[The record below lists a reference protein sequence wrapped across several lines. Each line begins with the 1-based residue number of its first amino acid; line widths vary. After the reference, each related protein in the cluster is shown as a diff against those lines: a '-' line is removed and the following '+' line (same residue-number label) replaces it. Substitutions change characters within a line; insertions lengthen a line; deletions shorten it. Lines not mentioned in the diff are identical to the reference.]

1 MPPYGVLRCS
11 PHPACGDGRRQDDG
25 VTAPA
30 PTGSITDVVD
40 LDSPTPESLRAR
52 RTVKWSRYDADVI
65 PMWVAEMDFPTAPV
79 VLDAVR
85 RAVATESLGYP
96 LDAQASGVADALVG
110 WYEREHGWSPD
121 PARVV
126 LVPNVVKGVGLA
138 LETVCADAPV
148 VIPTPAYMP
157 FFDVVHL
164 RGLEHVPVPMVRAG
178 EEADSPWALDL
189 PGIEAALAAG
199 ARTVILCQPHNPL
212 GHVHTREELLGLAE
226 VVERHGA
233 RVVSD
238 EIHALLVFEGRHLPY
253 AALTD
258 ATARHT
264 VTVLSASKAWNIPGL
279 TCAQLVTSNDDDQE
293 AFSRLPHEKLIGVGT
308 LGIAANRAAFTDG
321 GDWMAQVRERLDV
334 NRRLVAGAVASWP
347 GVEHR
352 TNEATYLAWLDLTGL
367 GLDEEP
373 AAWLLREAR
382 VALNDGVPFGAA
394 PHRFARLNF
403 ATTAPLLDE
412 ALDRIGRA
420 VAARG

>member
-1 MPPYGVLRCS
+1 M
-11 PHPACGDGRRQDDG
+11 
-25 VTAPA
+25 TAAA
-30 PTGSITDVVD
+30 PTPASTTGVVD
-40 LDSPTPESLRAR
+40 LDALTADDLRAR
-52 RTVKWSRYDADVI
+52 GTAKWSRYPADVI
-65 PMWVAEMDFPTAPV
+65 PLWVAEMDFPTAPV

-85 RAVATESLGYP
+85 RALDRESLGYP
-96 LDAQASGVADALVG
+96 LDAQRSGVADALAG
-110 WYEREHGWSPD
+110 WYEREHGWALD
-121 PARVV
+121 PARIV

-164 RGLEHVPVPMVRAG
+164 RGLDHVPVPMVRAG
-178 EEADSPWALDL
+178 DGAGAPWSLDL
-189 PGIEAALAAG
+189 PGIDAALAAG

-212 GHVHTREELLGLAE
+212 GHVHTREELLGLAD

-238 EIHALLVFEGRHLPY
+238 EIHAPLVLEGRHLPY
-253 AALTD
+253 AALSA

-264 VTVLSASKAWNIPGL
+264 VTVVSASKAWNVPGL

-308 LGIAANRAAFTDG
+308 LGIAANVAAYEDG
-321 GDWMAQVRERLDV
+321 GPWMAQVRERLDA
-334 NRRLVAGAVASWP
+334 NRLLVAEAVASWP

-382 VALNDGVPFGAA
+382 VALNDGVPFGAPA
-394 PHRFARLNF
+394 HRFARLNY

-412 ALDRIGRA
+412 ALTRIGRA
-420 VAARG
+420 VARRG

>member
-1 MPPYGVLRCS
+1 M
-11 PHPACGDGRRQDDG
+11 
-25 VTAPA
+25 TAHRA
-30 PTGSITDVVD
+30 PQVVD
-40 LDSPTPESLRAR
+40 LDSLTPEDLRAR
-52 RTVKWSRYDADVI
+52 RTAKWSRYPADVI
-65 PMWVAEMDFPTAPV
+65 PLWVAEMDFPTAPA

-85 RAVATESLGYP
+85 RAVETESLGYP
-96 LDAQASGVADALVG
+96 LDAQRSGVADALAG
-110 WYEREHGWSPD
+110 WYEREHGWAVD
-121 PARVV
+121 PARVH

-164 RGLEHVPVPMVRAG
+164 RGLEHVPVPMVRAPLASG
-178 EEADSPWALDL
+178 GGAEAPWALDL
-189 PGIEAALAAG
+189 PGIDAALAGG

-238 EIHALLVFEGRHLPY
+238 EIHAPLVFEGRHQPY

-264 VTVLSASKAWNIPGL
+264 VTVLSASKAWNVPGL
-279 TCAQLVTSNDDDQE
+279 TCAQVVTSNDDDQE

-308 LGIAANRAAFTDG
+308 LGIAANRAAFTDDG
-321 GDWMAQVRERLDV
+321 GWMAQVRERLDT
-334 NRRLVAGAVASWP
+334 NRRLVAEAVASWP
-347 GVEHR
+347 GVAHR

-367 GLDEEP
+367 DLEEEP
-373 AAWLLREAR
+373 ADWLLREAR
-382 VALNDGVPFGAA
+382 VGLNDGVPFGAA

-412 ALDRIGRA
+412 SLHRIGRA
-420 VAARG
+420 VDARGRGPQAPQ